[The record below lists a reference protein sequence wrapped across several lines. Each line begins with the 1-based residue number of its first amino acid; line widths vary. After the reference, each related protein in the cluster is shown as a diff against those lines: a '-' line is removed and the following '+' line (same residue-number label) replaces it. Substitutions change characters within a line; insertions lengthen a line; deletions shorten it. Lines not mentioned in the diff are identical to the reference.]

1 MIKFIL
7 KSINPLD
14 EARYYNIQFASKL
27 IAWAVSIT
35 VCVDLIMRFFGYS
48 SDYKHF
54 QADYNEILSNLIGT
68 LTTIVVSSFTLII
81 VALQIAS
88 QQFSPRIIR
97 QFFATDKRMQGFLGL
112 YIGAILYCYLV
123 KTLGIAQAHL
133 NVAIVICIFLG
144 FFCLVAF
151 PLFIT
156 YYVDNINAASITEG
170 IKNRIIAEIE
180 TLYQEKWTPDSPNL
194 TYKRTEIDKSNCA
207 AIIKIRSPF
216 PSGYL
221 DEVKYDL
228 FVEMYCSFLK
238 QNPNISI
245 KNIHLKPIIGEF
257 ICYDTT
263 TLFTIEI
270 AQIFENEIKNDEA
283 KAKINAAF
291 LKIIEAVFVITKYRS
306 YEQDIN
312 FGIRQLVDIG
322 IRAISPAVNDPT
334 TCLNCIDYLGEIV
347 RQLGDREFPSTAA
360 QKIERKD
367 IHINEFAFEELV
379 NFAFDQIYHWGKN
392 DPAIVKRLINTLSAI
407 VQVTQNPYSLYVLIL
422 QMQGME
428 LDDIL
433 SKTPEQLTEADRAR
447 FTLENRRSISR
458 EILKFNKKAKEQINC
473 LEQQGVLRKF
483 ERSSFEIN
491 ATETFYTKTRQK
503 EVESIDYLRNF

>member
-35 VCVDLIMRFFGYS
+35 VVVDLIMRFFGCLS
-48 SDYKHF
+48 EYKHF

-68 LTTIVVSSFTLII
+68 LTTIVVSSFTLVI

-112 YIGAILYCYLV
+112 YIGSILYCYIV
-123 KTLGIAQAHL
+123 KTLGIAQANL
-133 NVAIVICIFLG
+133 NVAVCICIILG

-170 IKNRIIAEIE
+170 IKNRIIAEIDA
-180 TLYQEKWTPDSPNL
+180 LYQQRWSINSPSL
-194 TYKRTEIDKSNCA
+194 TYKRSEVSKENCA
-207 AIIKIRSPF
+207 ATLKIRSPF

-221 DEVKYDL
+221 DEIKYEL
-228 FVEMYCSFLK
+228 FTQLYCRFLTE
-238 QNPNISI
+238 NPNIGI
-245 KNIHLKPIIGEF
+245 KNVYIKPIIGEF

-263 TLFTIEI
+263 TMFTIEL
-270 AQIFENEIKNDEA
+270 AENFDDEIKKKI
-283 KAKINAAF
+283 KAKF
-291 LKIIEAVFVITKYRS
+291 LEIIQAIFLVTKYRS

-322 IRAISPAVNDPT
+322 IKAISPAVNDPT
-334 TCLNCIDYLGEIV
+334 TCINCIDYLGEIV

-360 QKIERKD
+360 QKNERND
-367 IHINEFAFEELV
+367 VHINEFAFEELV
-379 NFAFDQIYHWGKN
+379 NFSFDQIYHWGKN
-392 DPAIVKRLINTLSAI
+392 DPAIVKRLISTLSAI
-407 VQVTQNPYSLYVLIL
+407 VQVTQNPYNLYIL
-422 QMQGME
+422 TIQMEGME
-428 LDDIL
+428 LDAIL
-433 SKTPEQLTEADRAR
+433 TKTKEQLTEADLAR
-447 FTLENRRSISR
+447 FTLENRKSISR
-458 EILKFNKKAKEQINC
+458 EIRKFNKKVAEQIIC
-473 LEQQGVLRKF
+473 LDQQGVLSKF
-483 ERSSFEIN
+483 EGKT
-491 ATETFYTKTRQK
+491 TETFSTKTRQK
-503 EVESIDYLRNF
+503 EIESIAYLRNFSIKN